1 MSEPAELM
9 RWVVGVDLRPHS
21 HGAINFAAWLRDQD
35 QTGQASFEALHVV
48 ENRLFELP
56 EAPPRPIVL
65 GRAKQATIAAL
76 TARSGLHAFDRVEA
90 IAADNVV
97 DTLAAAGAAPSSTGI
112 IVGRRAIDSE
122 LRVVR
127 LGKVARRLLRRL
139 ESPVFVVPPDL
150 ERANVGAGPIVCAVD
165 LDQHGVDVARF
176 GEALGRAID
185 RPARLVHVIDTGDP
199 IGVEYLPELTWTD
212 IHTHAHA
219 KGQAELI
226 EWRERA
232 GLSAYTL
239 IAQGQTVSKLI
250 AAATEL
256 DACMILCGSRQLSL
270 AQRLWMS
277 SVGSSLAAVAHLPV
291 GVIPSPSR

>member
-76 TARSGLHAFDRVEA
+76 T
-90 IAADNVV
+90 ADNVV